1 MKKISLEQG
10 SDLWLEYRRTR
21 IGASDLPI
29 ILGDSPF
36 MTAQA
41 LWEEKLMF
49 RSPQVMSSYM
59 QRGVDLESTAR
70 GLICDRMGYLLEPC
84 VIEHDEVDYLIASL
98 DGVNEEAGVICEI
111 KCPGLKTHLMAAAG
125 EIPTHYQWQIEHQF
139 LVSGL
144 RNCLYVSYNPEYEEN
159 PLIIIERSVN
169 LDLHNFILEKTR
181 GFWECLQSITPP
193 PKKERKKKSTGN
205 EG

>member
-1 MKKISLEQG
+1 MVQG
-10 SDLWLEYRRTR
+10 SPGWLEYRRTR

-29 ILGDSPF
+29 ILGESPW

-49 RSPQVMSSYM
+49 RSPQVKSSYM

-70 GLICDRMGYLLEPC
+70 GLVCDLMGYPLEPC
-84 VIEHDEVDYLIASL
+84 VIEHDEINYLIASL
-98 DGVNEEAGVICEI
+98 DGVNEEVGVICEI
-111 KCPGLKTHLMAAAG
+111 KCPGLKTHLMAIDG
-125 EIPTHYQWQIEHQF
+125 DIPPHYQWQIEHQF
-139 LVSGL
+139 LVSGIKD
-144 RNCLYVSYNPEYEEN
+144 CLYVSYNPEHLEK

-181 GFWECLQSITPP
+181 EFWECLQSISPP
-193 PKKERKKKSTGN
+193 PKKERKNKKREI